1 MMKSKFLFF
10 SGLLLFFTGT
20 LQFTARSQDMKDTE
34 VGVVEKL
41 DSIIPLKLIFD
52 DEQGGPAMI
61 GSLIN
66 KPTILSFIYYDCPGI
81 CPALLSGLSDVMER
95 VDMRLGKDYEVI
107 TVSFNPED
115 TPAEAVSKKQNY
127 LRSKSR
133 PYAASWHYL
142 TGDSAS
148 IHALTNAAGF
158 YYKQAGVDFIHPSC
172 ILILSP
178 EGKITRYLYGTS
190 FLPFDLKM
198 ALIEAQ
204 KGQSRPTINRVLEFC
219 FNYDPE
225 GRRYTLQVTKV
236 SATIII
242 FFAIV
247 LLIIL
252 IVRSNRKRSKTQKS

>member
-1 MMKSKFLFF
+1 MLRKYLFLIELSIFIW
-10 SGLLLFFTGT
+10 GVGH
-20 LQFTARSQDMKDTE
+20 FTAVAQDMKDTE

-52 DEQGGPAMI
+52 GEKGEAVVI

-66 KPTILSFIYYDCPGI
+66 KPTILSFVYYDCPGI
-81 CPALLSGLSDVMER
+81 CPALLSGLADVMER
-95 VDMRLGKDYEVI
+95 IDMQLGKDFDVI
-107 TVSFNPED
+107 TVSFNPADSFE
-115 TPAEAVSKKQNY
+115 EAVKKKQNY
-127 LRSKSR
+127 LRSKTK
-133 PYAASWHYL
+133 PYAENWHYL
-142 TGDSAS
+142 TGDSLT
-148 IHALTNAAGF
+148 IHTLTNASGYF
-158 YYKQAGVDFIHPSC
+158 YQQAGVDFIHPSC

-178 EGKITRYLYGTS
+178 QGKITRYLYGTS

-204 KGQSRPTINRVLEFC
+204 KGQSRPTINRVLEYC

-247 LLIIL
+247 LLTIL
-252 IVRSNRKRSKTQKS
+252 IIRSKRKKSKTQNS

>member
-1 MMKSKFLFF
+1 MKRKTLLIFLAGFMLT
-10 SGLLLFFTGT
+10 GLFWMPAG
-20 LQFTARSQDMKDTE
+20 AQDMKDTE

-52 DEQGGPAMI
+52 DEQGAPVTL
-61 GSLIN
+61 GSLVN
-66 KPTILSFIYYDCPGI
+66 KPTILSFVYYACPAI

-95 VDMRLGKDYEVI
+95 TDLQLGRDFEVI

-115 TPAEAVSKKQNY
+115 NPEEAGKKKTNY
-127 LRSKSR
+127 LSPKNKS
-133 PYAASWHYL
+133 YAANWHYL
-142 TGDSAS
+142 TGDSSA

-178 EGKITRYLYGTS
+178 NGKITRYLYGTS

-198 ALIEAQ
+198 ALVEAQ

-225 GRRYTLQVTKV
+225 GRRYTLQVTKI

-247 LLIIL
+247 LLTIL
-252 IVRSNRKRSKTQKS
+252 IIWSNRKRSKKQKS